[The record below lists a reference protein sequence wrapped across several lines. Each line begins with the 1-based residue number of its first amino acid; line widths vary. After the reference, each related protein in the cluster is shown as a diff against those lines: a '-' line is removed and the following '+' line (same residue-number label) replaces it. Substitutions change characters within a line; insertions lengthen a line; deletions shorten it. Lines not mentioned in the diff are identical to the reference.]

1 MKKGAVQLFHSL
13 KRFKQLPDHLQIWPA
28 HGAGSACGKALGAV
42 PSSVLGYEKIANWAF
57 KITTEEEFVEA
68 ILDSQPEPPKY
79 FAMMKKLNKEGPAL
93 LVAGYR
99 PPRLES
105 ERLAGVQESGILLDL
120 RGSDAFAEAHPE
132 NALFLPAGTSFVTW
146 AGWLLS
152 YQEDLYLL
160 LDKESELETYFRGL
174 GSIGLDNV
182 RGYFLPEDLGAVE
195 MQSSER
201 IEADQVEREHAILD
215 VRSQKEWDEGHL
227 QGALHI
233 HLGYLQDRIEEVPD
247 KPVVHCGSGTRSL
260 IASSVLQRAG
270 KNPVDVLGG
279 YTALKAQKKVALV

>member
-1 MKKGAVQLFHSL
+1 M
-13 KRFKQLPDHLQIWPA
+13 
-28 HGAGSACGKALGAV
+28 
-42 PSSVLGYEKIANWAF
+42 
-57 KITTEEEFVEA
+57 
-68 ILDSQPEPPKY
+68 
-79 FAMMKKLNKEGPAL
+79 
-93 LVAGYR
+93 AGYR

-160 LDKESELETYFRGL
+160 LGKESELETYFRGL

-233 HLGYLQDRIEEVPD
+233 HLGYLQDRTEEVPD